1 MTPGQ
6 AVTPFGF
13 KVRSVDLKSGRVSK
27 KLSPLKATAAQLR
40 RSPRVAPVAK

>member
-1 MTPGQ
+1 MTPAQ

-13 KVRSVDLKSGRVSK
+13 RVRAVDAKSARATK

-40 RSPRVAPVAK
+40 RSPRYAPTPK